1 MIHVHLKEPLKQ
13 KDWGWPA
20 IANFSLGSTGA
31 GLYLVNFFLIFLKT
45 DSDFFNQR
53 ISFGFIP
60 LLLIIFGFLC
70 LSIETGRPLR
80 SFYLFGRP
88 SQSWISLETMAGCMF
103 IAAAICDYFFPHPI
117 LKLITIMSALA
128 FLISQ
133 GLIVFRARA
142 IIAWNMPIIPIVFV
156 SSGLASGYGLFVML
170 VAADTIGPDKTTL
183 LLGLILLLFNMV
195 IWLIYLRQAAVNDF
209 TIETKGLRQ
218 PFFLTITIGFGQIFP
233 LFLLLFLLLPKHTI
247 GLVPLSL
254 SITLCGI
261 LLLIGNISQ
270 KVGIIFSAGYF
281 RGIELK
287 G

>member
-13 KDWGWPA
+13 KDWGWPV
-20 IANFSLGSTGA
+20 IANLSIGSTGA

-60 LLLIIFGFLC
+60 LLLIIFGFFC

-80 SFYLFGRP
+80 SFYLFSRP
-88 SQSWISLETMAGCMF
+88 AQSWISIETMAGCIF
-103 IAAAICDYFFPHPI
+103 IAAALCDYFFPHPI
-117 LKLITIMSALA
+117 LKLFAIMSAMA

-133 GLIVFRARA
+133 GYIVYRARA
-142 IIAWNMPIIPIVFV
+142 IIAWNVPIIPIVFV
-156 SSGLASGYGLFVML
+156 SSGLVSGYGLFVML
-170 VAADTIGPDKTTL
+170 NAADKIGSDQTTL
-183 LLGLILLLFNMV
+183 LFGLILLLFNAM
-195 IWLIYLRQAAVNDF
+195 IWLIYLRQSSSNDF
-209 TIETKGLRQ
+209 SIETKTLRQ
-218 PFFLTITIGFGQIFP
+218 PFFLTFTIVLGQIFP
-233 LFLLLFLLLPKHTI
+233 FFLMLFLLLPNHNI
-247 GLVPLSL
+247 ELVPLSL

-261 LLLIGNISQ
+261 LLLIGNIIQ
-270 KVGIIFSAGYF
+270 KVGIIFFVGYF